1 MVRHT
6 SRQCVILFG
15 SFVLA
20 WAVTAWLLHANWR
33 DKERR
38 HLDGDTAVLATTYRA
53 SVEMFGLVT
62 ETVYENVLSRPA
74 VIDAFAQGVRAPDEA
89 AQAAA
94 RGRLYRLVAPAYAHL
109 TRHGFRQL
117 QFHTAASASFL
128 RMHDPAK
135 FGDPLVDVRPAV
147 KIANTEKRS
156 VSGFE
161 PGRYVTGFRYVFPL
175 FQGEEH
181 LGSVETSVGFRQMR
195 DAMNR
200 IDAARDYAFVLR
212 RDRLDATLFAERRAL
227 YDTAPIHADFMVE
240 DPDLKLPD
248 AAPPPAAAHL
258 LDTRLAADSRVR
270 EGMAAGLKFT
280 VALRDGATDWAIS
293 FVPVKDV
300 LDRDAGYVIAYT
312 PAPLVAALR
321 AEFAIGLL
329 LATGVLGLLAWFG
342 WRLLHSRDDLDR
354 ERLQLQTITDT
365 MGEGLYR
372 TDERNVIN
380 WINPA
385 FTRLLGFTAGDAVGR
400 TAHAL
405 IHDCP
410 DDMPLEQCPYFSPV
424 LAANGFTGETRFKRQ
439 AEGYLPVEMTSRP
452 IKEGGPGGRV
462 VGAVAVFRDITQR
475 QANQERI
482 RQLAWYD
489 SLTGLPNRALL
500 QDRLGVATAG
510 AVRDKE
516 TLATLFLDLDQF
528 KNINDSLGHAIGD
541 RLLQQ
546 VALRIADCVRASDT
560 VARLGGDEFV
570 IIMPNIRAPADAAF
584 LAEKILAAVAR
595 PYAIDGRE
603 LYITPSIGIAVC
615 PEDGCDCE
623 SLIQHADAAMYL
635 AKENGR
641 NNYQYFTAALNARA
655 VERLSLES
663 ALHGALERRELSL
676 HYQPQINLASG
687 AIIGVEALLRWR
699 HPVLGWVAPDRFIPV
714 AEDSGLIVPI
724 GEWVLQEA
732 CRQARAWQAAGLA
745 PLLMAVNVSGVQFR
759 QADLAETVRDILAAH
774 GLAAASLELE
784 VTESVL
790 MKSADS
796 AVEILQKFRA
806 MGVRLAI
813 DDFGTG
819 YSSLSYLKRFP
830 IDKLKIDRSFV
841 SDITTDPDDAAIA
854 SAIIAMAHRLRLK
867 VIAEGV
873 ETPGH
878 LRFLFQEGCDEAQG
892 YHYSK
897 PLPPDDLERLM
908 RGWQG

>member
-53 SVEMFGLVT
+53 SVEMFGLAT
-62 ETVYENVLSRPA
+62 ETVYANVLSRPD
-74 VIDAFAQGVRAPDEA
+74 VIDAFASGVRAPDEA

-117 QFHTAASASFL
+117 QFHTAASVSFL

-147 KIANTEKRS
+147 KIANTEKHA

-161 PGRYVTGFRYVFPL
+161 QGRFIAGFRYVFPL

-195 DAMNR
+195 EAMNR

-212 RDRLDATLFAERRAL
+212 RDRLDATLFAERRAR
-227 YDTAPIHADFMVE
+227 YATAPIHADFVVE

-248 AAPPPAAAHL
+248 AAPPPAAARL
-258 LDTRLAADSRVR
+258 LDTRLATDSRVR
-270 EGMAAGLKFT
+270 EGMAAGLQFT
-280 VALRDGATDWAIS
+280 VALQDGAADWAIS

-300 LDRDAGYVIAYT
+300 LERDAGYVIAYT
-312 PAPLVAALR
+312 AAPLVAVLR
-321 AEFAIGLL
+321 AEFARGLL
-329 LATGVLGLLAWFG
+329 LAAGVLGLLAWFG
-342 WRLLHSRDDLDR
+342 WRLLHSRD
-354 ERLQLQTITDT
+354 
-365 MGEGLYR
+365 
-372 TDERNVIN
+372 
-380 WINPA
+380 
-385 FTRLLGFTAGDAVGR
+385 
-400 TAHAL
+400 AL
-405 IHDCP
+405 
-410 DDMPLEQCPYFSPV
+410 V
-424 LAANGFTGETRFKRQ
+424 
-439 AEGYLPVEMTSRP
+439 
-452 IKEGGPGGRV
+452 
-462 VGAVAVFRDITQR
+462 RD
-475 QANQERI
+475 QERI

-510 AVRDKE
+510 AMRDQE

-546 VALRIADCVRASDT
+546 VARRIADCVRASDT

-570 IIMPNIRAPADAAF
+570 VIMPNIRAPADAAF
-584 LAEKILAAVAR
+584 LAEKMLAAVAR

-615 PEDGCDCE
+615 PEDGCDFE

-663 ALHGALERRELSL
+663 ALRGALERREFSL

-724 GEWVLQEA
+724 GAWVLQEA

-745 PLLMAVNVSGVQFR
+745 PLLMAVNVSGVQFH
-759 QADLAETVRDILAAH
+759 QADLAETVRDILAEH
-774 GLAAASLELE
+774 GLAAASLEIE
-784 VTESVL
+784 MTESVL

-796 AVEILQKFRA
+796 AVEILRKFRE

-878 LRFLFQEGCDEAQG
+878 LGFLLQEGCDEAQG

>member
-53 SVEMFGLVT
+53 SVEMFGLAT
-62 ETVYENVLSRPA
+62 ETVYANVLSRPD
-74 VIDAFAQGVRAPDEA
+74 VIDAFASGVRAPDEA

-117 QFHTAASASFL
+117 QFHTAASVSFL

-147 KIANTEKRS
+147 KIANTEKHA

-161 PGRYVTGFRYVFPL
+161 QGRFIAGFRYVFPL

-195 DAMNR
+195 EAMNR

-212 RDRLDATLFAERRAL
+212 RDRLDATLFAERRAR
-227 YDTAPIHADFMVE
+227 YATAPIHADFVVE

-248 AAPPPAAAHL
+248 AAPPPAAARL
-258 LDTRLAADSRVR
+258 LDTRLATDSRVR
-270 EGMAAGLKFT
+270 EGMAAGLQFT
-280 VALRDGATDWAIS
+280 VALQDGAADWAIS

-300 LDRDAGYVIAYT
+300 LERDAGYVIAYT
-312 PAPLVAALR
+312 AAPLVAVLR
-321 AEFAIGLL
+321 AEFARGLL
-329 LATGVLGLLAWFG
+329 LAAGVLGLLAWFG
-342 WRLLHSRDDLDR
+342 WRLLHSRD
-354 ERLQLQTITDT
+354 
-365 MGEGLYR
+365 
-372 TDERNVIN
+372 
-380 WINPA
+380 
-385 FTRLLGFTAGDAVGR
+385 
-400 TAHAL
+400 AL
-405 IHDCP
+405 
-410 DDMPLEQCPYFSPV
+410 V
-424 LAANGFTGETRFKRQ
+424 
-439 AEGYLPVEMTSRP
+439 
-452 IKEGGPGGRV
+452 
-462 VGAVAVFRDITQR
+462 RD
-475 QANQERI
+475 QERI

-510 AVRDKE
+510 AMRDQE
-516 TLATLFLDLDQF
+516 TLATLCIDLDQF
-528 KNINDSLGHAIGD
+528 KNINDSLGHASGD

-546 VALRIADCVRASDT
+546 VARRIADCVRASDT

-595 PYAIDGRE
+595 PYVIDGRD

-615 PEDGCDCE
+615 PEDGCDFE

-635 AKENGR
+635 AKEHGR

-663 ALHGALERRELSL
+663 ALRGALERRELSL

-724 GEWVLQEA
+724 GAWVLQEA

-745 PLLMAVNVSGVQFR
+745 PLLMAVNVSGVQFH
-759 QADLAETVRDILAAH
+759 QADLAETVRDILAEH
-774 GLAAASLELE
+774 GLAAASLEIE

-796 AVEILQKFRA
+796 AVEILRKFRE

-878 LRFLFQEGCDEAQG
+878 LGFLLQEGCDEAQG

>member
-53 SVEMFGLVT
+53 SVEMFGLAT
-62 ETVYENVLSRPA
+62 ETVYANVLSRPD
-74 VIDAFAQGVRAPDEA
+74 VIDAFASGVRAPDEA

-109 TRHGFRQL
+109 SRHGFRQL
-117 QFHTAASASFL
+117 QFHTAASVSFL

-147 KIANTEKRS
+147 KIANTEKRA

-161 PGRYVTGFRYVFPL
+161 QGRYVTGFRYVFPL

-227 YDTAPIHADFMVE
+227 YDTAPIHADFVVE

-248 AAPPPAAAHL
+248 AAPPPAAARL
-258 LDTRLAADSRVR
+258 LDTRLATDSRVR
-270 EGMAAGLKFT
+270 EGMAAGLQFT
-280 VALRDGATDWAIS
+280 VALQDGAADWAIS

-300 LDRDAGYVIAYT
+300 LERDAGYVIAYT
-312 PAPLVAALR
+312 AAPLVAVLR
-321 AEFAIGLL
+321 AEFARGLL
-329 LATGVLGLLAWFG
+329 LAAGVLGLLAWFG
-342 WRLLHSRDDLDR
+342 WRLLHSRD
-354 ERLQLQTITDT
+354 
-365 MGEGLYR
+365 
-372 TDERNVIN
+372 
-380 WINPA
+380 
-385 FTRLLGFTAGDAVGR
+385 
-400 TAHAL
+400 AL
-405 IHDCP
+405 
-410 DDMPLEQCPYFSPV
+410 V
-424 LAANGFTGETRFKRQ
+424 
-439 AEGYLPVEMTSRP
+439 
-452 IKEGGPGGRV
+452 
-462 VGAVAVFRDITQR
+462 RD
-475 QANQERI
+475 QERI

-510 AVRDKE
+510 ALRDKE

-546 VALRIADCVRASDT
+546 VALRIADCVRTSDT

-595 PYAIDGRE
+595 PYVIDGHE
-603 LYITPSIGIAVC
+603 LYITPSIGIAIC
-615 PEDGCDCE
+615 PEDGCDFE

-635 AKENGR
+635 AKEHGR

-663 ALHGALERRELSL
+663 ALRGALERRELSL

-724 GEWVLQEA
+724 GAWVLQEA

-745 PLLMAVNVSGVQFR
+745 PLLMAVNVSGVQFH
-759 QADLAETVRDILAAH
+759 QADLAETVRDILAEH
-774 GLAAASLELE
+774 GLAAASLEIE

-796 AVEILQKFRA
+796 AVEILRKFRE

-878 LRFLFQEGCDEAQG
+878 LGFLLQEGCDEAQG